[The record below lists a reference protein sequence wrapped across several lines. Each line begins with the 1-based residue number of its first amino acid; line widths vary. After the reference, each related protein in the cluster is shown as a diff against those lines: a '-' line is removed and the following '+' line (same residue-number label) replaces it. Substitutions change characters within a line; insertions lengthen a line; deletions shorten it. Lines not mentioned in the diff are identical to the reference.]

1 MFTFLSIFALEAVSS
16 YISLTNDCMDFFFYK
31 VSSSACAIR
40 VCICLIID
48 YETRIEVLKK
58 NNTGTI
64 KTRQHRSQHAKQR
77 VFQRIDNGG
86 KCNGEFT
93 SCTRGRLLNVLWC
106 RNILFNVNFKSCFLN
121 NKKYTRKRLKKEEEK
136 KGKEEAF
143 VCTHVK
149 VNYSPLN
156 LNVMYDIYNP
166 NNMYCIH
173 K

>member
-1 MFTFLSIFALEAVSS
+1 MIKKKHWGEIYEKINRFVYVFVYFCIGSRLFLYFLNKWL
-16 YISLTNDCMDFFFYK
+16 YGLFFYK

-121 NKKYTRKRLKKEEEK
+121 NKKYTRKRLKKEKKKEK
-136 KGKEEAF
+136 KKHLY
-143 VCTHVK
+143 VLTWR
-149 VNYSPLN
+149 
-156 LNVMYDIYNP
+156 
-166 NNMYCIH
+166 
-173 K
+173 